1 MSNLRP
7 YPRIRLIF
15 GVYIY
20 STDRRLIRCFDHN
33 TDTNT
38 LLATYTRH
46 PYNAIPPTH
55 SQRGPLLFRRNNR
68 QVTLP
73 PLHRTLLTLLDHS
86 FPGLTIAYPALINDL
101 FLTKRDMP
109 IAQRLTV
116 WNRGYDAGKRSIPLF
131 ALLSAGAYLAG
142 AFVYPSS
149 LNVGTGRRSAVVA
162 ALLHVSIGPITV
174 SLTE

>member
-1 MSNLRP
+1 LVH
-7 YPRIRLIF
+7 I
-15 GVYIY
+15 GTYIY
-20 STDRRLIRCFDHN
+20 STNRRLIRRFNHDA
-33 TDTNT
+33 DTNT

-46 PYNAIPPTH
+46 LHNANPPTH
-55 SQRGPLLFRRNNR
+55 SQRRPLLFRRNNR

-73 PLHRTLLTLLDHS
+73 PLLCTLLTSHDHS
-86 FPGLTIAYPALINDL
+86 FPGLAIAYPALINNL

-131 ALLSAGAYLAG
+131 ALLSAGAYLGG

-149 LNVGTGRRSAVVA
+149 LSVGKGRRSAVVA